1 METNLTLRSLYRC
14 IRPIAAPLLAALVF
28 GTSSCTAPLEMKEA
42 SRLPMSSDVQRSP
55 QGALAV
61 VYQGLGVKLVGELI
75 AVDDKRVYLLS
86 PYSSNSGPRVAPTL
100 TRIKRSEIEKMHVI
114 FAKNNTLQLRGLAT
128 ASYVS
133 LFSHLFWAFLT
144 VPVNLLWINGTL
156 AHDLGE
162 YRMEVS
168 VSESARFARFP
179 QGLPEGQTWET
190 LRNEL

>member
-1 METNLTLRSLYRC
+1 METNLALRSLYRC

-61 VYQGLGVKLVGELI
+61 VYQGFGVKIVGELI

-86 PYSSNSGPRVAPTL
+86 PYSSNSGPRTAPTL
-100 TRIKRSEIEKMHVI
+100 TRIKRSEIEKMHII
-114 FAKNNTLQLRGLAT
+114 FAQNNTVPMRRLAT

-133 LFSHLFWAFLT
+133 VFFHLFAAFIT
-144 VPVNLLWINGTL
+144 APVNLLLINGTL

>member
-1 METNLTLRSLYRC
+1 METNLALRMLYRR
-14 IRPIAAPLLAALVF
+14 IRNVAAPLLGVLVL
-28 GTSSCTAPLEMKEA
+28 GASSCTAPLEMKEA
-42 SRLPMSSDVQRSP
+42 SRLPMYSDVQRSP

-61 VYQGLGVKLVGELI
+61 VYQGFGVKMVGELI

-86 PYSSNSGPRVAPTL
+86 PYSSSSGPKMAPTL
-100 TRIKRSEIEKMHVI
+100 TRIKRSEIEKMHII
-114 FAKNNTLQLRGLAT
+114 FAQNNTVPMRRLAT

-133 LFSHLFWAFLT
+133 VFFHLFSAFVT
-144 VPVNLLWINGTL
+144 APVNLLWINGTL

-179 QGLPEGQTWET
+179 QGLPEGQTWDA
-190 LRNEL
+190 LRNQL

>member
-1 METNLTLRSLYRC
+1 METNLALRSLYQFA
-14 IRPIAAPLLAALVF
+14 RPVAAPIFGVLLLVV
-28 GTSSCTAPLEMKEA
+28 SSCTAPLEMKEA
-42 SRLPMSSDVQRSP
+42 SRLPMYSDVQRSP

-61 VYQGLGVKLVGELI
+61 VYQGFGIKAVGELI

-86 PYSSNSGPRVAPTL
+86 PYSSSSGPRVAPTL
-100 TRIKRSEIEKMHVI
+100 TRIKRSEIEKMHII
-114 FAKNNTLQLRGLAT
+114 FAQNNTVPMRRLAT

-133 LFSHLFWAFLT
+133 VFFHLFAAFIT
-144 VPVNLLWINGTL
+144 APVNLLLINGTL

-168 VSESARFARFP
+168 IRESARFARFP

-190 LRNEL
+190 LLNQL

>member
-1 METNLTLRSLYRC
+1 METNLALRMLYRR
-14 IRPIAAPLLAALVF
+14 IRTVAAPLLGVLVL
-28 GTSSCTAPLEMKEA
+28 GASSCTAPLEMKEA
-42 SRLPMSSDVQRSP
+42 SRLPMYSDVQRSP

-61 VYQGLGVKLVGELI
+61 VYQGFGVKMVGELI

-86 PYSSNSGPRVAPTL
+86 PYSSSSGPRVAPTL
-100 TRIKRSEIEKMHVI
+100 TRIKRSEIEKMHII
-114 FAKNNTLQLRGLAT
+114 FAQNNTVPMRRLAT

-133 LFSHLFWAFLT
+133 VFFHLFSAFVT
-144 VPVNLLWINGTL
+144 APVNLLWINGTL

-179 QGLPEGQTWET
+179 QGLPEGQTWDA
-190 LRNEL
+190 LRNQL

>member
-1 METNLTLRSLYRC
+1 METNLAQRMLYRR
-14 IRPIAAPLLAALVF
+14 IRTVAAPLLGVLVL
-28 GTSSCTAPLEMKEA
+28 GASSCTAPLEMKEA
-42 SRLPMSSDVQRSP
+42 SRLPMYSDVQRSP

-61 VYQGLGVKLVGELI
+61 VYQGFGVKIVGELI

-86 PYSSNSGPRVAPTL
+86 PYSSSSGPKMAPTL
-100 TRIKRSEIEKMHVI
+100 TRIKRSEIEKMHII
-114 FAKNNTLQLRGLAT
+114 FAQNNTVPMRRLAT

-133 LFSHLFWAFLT
+133 VFFHLFSAFVT
-144 VPVNLLWINGTL
+144 APVNLLWINGTL

-179 QGLPEGQTWET
+179 QGLPEGQTWDA
-190 LRNEL
+190 LRNQL

>member
-1 METNLTLRSLYRC
+1 METNLALCSLYQFART
-14 IRPIAAPLLAALVF
+14 IAAPIFGVLLLVV
-28 GTSSCTAPLEMKEA
+28 SSCTAPLEMKEA
-42 SRLPMSSDVQRSP
+42 SRLPMYSDVQRSP

-61 VYQGLGVKLVGELI
+61 VYQGFGIKAVGELI

-86 PYSSNSGPRVAPTL
+86 PYSSSSGPRTAPTL

-114 FAKNNTLQLRGLAT
+114 FAQNNTVPMRRLAT

-133 LFSHLFWAFLT
+133 VFFHLFSAFVT
-144 VPVNLLWINGTL
+144 APVNLLWINGTL

-179 QGLPEGQTWET
+179 QGLPEGVTWET
-190 LRNEL
+190 LRNQL

>member
-1 METNLTLRSLYRC
+1 METNLALRMLYR
-14 IRPIAAPLLAALVF
+14 RVRTIAAPLLGVLLLGA
-28 GTSSCTAPLEMKEA
+28 SSCTAPLEMKQA
-42 SRLPMSSDVQRSP
+42 SRLPMYSDVQRSP

-61 VYQGLGVKLVGELI
+61 VYQGFGVKIVGELI

-86 PYSSNSGPRVAPTL
+86 PYSSSSGPRVAPTL

-114 FAKNNTLQLRGLAT
+114 FAQNNTVPMRRLAT

-133 LFSHLFWAFLT
+133 LFSHLFWAFVT

-156 AHDLGE
+156 AQDLGE

-190 LRNEL
+190 FRNQL

>member
-1 METNLTLRSLYRC
+1 MLYR
-14 IRPIAAPLLAALVF
+14 RVRTIAAPLLGVLLLGA
-28 GTSSCTAPLEMKEA
+28 SSCTAPLEMKQA
-42 SRLPMSSDVQRSP
+42 SRLPMYSDVQRSP

-61 VYQGLGVKLVGELI
+61 VYQGFGVKIVGELI

-86 PYSSNSGPRVAPTL
+86 PYSSSSGPRVAPTL

-114 FAKNNTLQLRGLAT
+114 FAQNNTVPMRRLAT

-133 LFSHLFWAFLT
+133 LFSHLFWAFVT

-190 LRNEL
+190 FRNQL

>member
-1 METNLTLRSLYRC
+1 METNLTLRSLHQFT
-14 IRPIAAPLLAALVF
+14 RPMAATIFGVLLLVV
-28 GTSSCTAPLEMKEA
+28 SSCTAPLEMKEA
-42 SRLPMSSDVQRSP
+42 SRLPMYSDVQRSP
-55 QGALAV
+55 QGALAM
-61 VYQGLGVKLVGELI
+61 VYQGFGVKIVGELI

-86 PYSSNSGPRVAPTL
+86 PYSSSSGPRVAPTL
-100 TRIKRSEIEKMHVI
+100 TRIKRSEIEKMHII
-114 FAKNNTLQLRGLAT
+114 FAQNNTVPMRRLAT

-133 LFSHLFWAFLT
+133 VFFHLFAAFIT
-144 VPVNLLWINGTL
+144 APVNLLWINGTL

-190 LRNEL
+190 LRNQL

>member
-1 METNLTLRSLYRC
+1 METNLALRMLYRR
-14 IRPIAAPLLAALVF
+14 IRTVAAPLLGVLVL
-28 GTSSCTAPLEMKEA
+28 GASSCTAPLEMKEA
-42 SRLPMSSDVQRSP
+42 SRLPMYSDVQRSP

-61 VYQGLGVKLVGELI
+61 VYQGFGVKIVGELI

-86 PYSSNSGPRVAPTL
+86 PYSSSSGPKMAPTL
-100 TRIKRSEIEKMHVI
+100 TRIKRSEIEKMHII
-114 FAKNNTLQLRGLAT
+114 FAQNNTVPMRRLAT

-133 LFSHLFWAFLT
+133 VFFHLFSAFVT
-144 VPVNLLWINGTL
+144 APVNLLWINGTL

-179 QGLPEGQTWET
+179 QGLPEGQTWDA
-190 LRNEL
+190 LRNQL

>member
-1 METNLTLRSLYRC
+1 METNLALRMLYR
-14 IRPIAAPLLAALVF
+14 RVRTIAAPLLGVLLLGA
-28 GTSSCTAPLEMKEA
+28 SSCTAPLEMKQA
-42 SRLPMSSDVQRSP
+42 SRLPMYSDVQRSP

-61 VYQGLGVKLVGELI
+61 VYQGFGVKIVGELI

-86 PYSSNSGPRVAPTL
+86 PYSSSSGPRVAPTL

-114 FAKNNTLQLRGLAT
+114 FAQNNTVPMRRLAT

-133 LFSHLFWAFLT
+133 LFSHLFWAFVT

-190 LRNEL
+190 FRNQL

>member
-1 METNLTLRSLYRC
+1 M
-14 IRPIAAPLLAALVF
+14 
-28 GTSSCTAPLEMKEA
+28 
-42 SRLPMSSDVQRSP
+42 
-55 QGALAV
+55 
-61 VYQGLGVKLVGELI
+61 
-75 AVDDKRVYLLS
+75 
-86 PYSSNSGPRVAPTL
+86 APTL

-133 LFSHLFWAFLT
+133 LFSHLFWAFVT

-168 VSESARFARFP
+168 ISESARFARFP

-190 LRNEL
+190 LRNQL